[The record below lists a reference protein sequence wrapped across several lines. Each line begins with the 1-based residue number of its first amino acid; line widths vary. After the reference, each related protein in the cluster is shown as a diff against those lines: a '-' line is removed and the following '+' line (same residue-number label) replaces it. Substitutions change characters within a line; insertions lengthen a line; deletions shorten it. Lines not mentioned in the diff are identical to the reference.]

1 MLEFLKTVWRFLKN
15 AASYLEK
22 SHNLADWI
30 FTIIIL
36 FISTTSFFHVVEYW
50 TLTNKFPFHFVT
62 AVATELV
69 IIGSMMAMRYT
80 YVAWVPFILGVLVQ
94 GIGNIFYSYINI
106 DVNSDYFKQFME
118 LFKPLFELAYGDEL
132 EVANYKRVLAYS
144 NGVFYLSPIVFLW
157 AKMSLK
163 AKIKKLSNQTP
174 TSSPSTPSISPLPPS
189 TPITPPDNLNNDDQ
203 LEITSNP
210 TSKLATPTDFKFV
223 DDSHSFNYE
232 IAPEDQNMLAF
243 QHIDAEKELTELL
256 NQQVVEEEI
265 PQPKLDITIPTE
277 TSENSIIDKIIENP
291 ISTEEKKN

>member
-1 MLEFLKTVWRFLKN
+1 MLEFLKAVWHFLKN
-15 AASYLEK
+15 AANYLEK

-80 YVAWVPFILGVLVQ
+80 NVAWVPFILGVLVQ

-163 AKIKKLSNQTP
+163 AKIKKMANQTP
-174 TSSPSTPSISPLPPS
+174 PVSPSTPPAPVTPPAP
-189 TPITPPDNLNNDDQ
+189 TPIVTTPI
-203 LEITSNP
+203 EP
-210 TSKLATPTDFKFV
+210 TSKLASPADFQSADNVDTTDYK
-223 DDSHSFNYE
+223 
-232 IAPEDQNMLAF
+232 ILQGDQNILTY
-243 QHIDAEKELTELL
+243 QSIDAEKELSELL
-256 NQQVVEEEI
+256 NSPLEEEPEI
-265 PQPKLDITIPTE
+265 SQEEISEPKLDITIPTE
-277 TSENSIIDKIIENP
+277 ISENSIIDKMIENP
-291 ISTEEKKN
+291 VVEEKKN